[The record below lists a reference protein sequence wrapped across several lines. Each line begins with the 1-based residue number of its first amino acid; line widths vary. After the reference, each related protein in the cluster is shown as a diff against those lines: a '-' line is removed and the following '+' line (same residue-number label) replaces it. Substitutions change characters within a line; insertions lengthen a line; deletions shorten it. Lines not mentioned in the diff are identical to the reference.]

1 MGSGIRIRQL
11 KVTWHSRILDSRH
24 TFSCVFYVYRVY
36 IGQRLFCRF
45 FRWSEWGFS
54 SMQGHTSTRTKFKVK
69 YLTMNC
75 IVEKITFC
83 FIGRFSSQ
91 NRKVVGSNHL
101 RQNFKI
107 LRQVFYAIG
116 QFFYFCKWPNN
127 LAIWSHCPLTR
138 KRTIQRLLMPCLSP
152 FEYFNLT

>member
-1 MGSGIRIRQL
+1 
-11 KVTWHSRILDSRH
+11 
-24 TFSCVFYVYRVY
+24 
-36 IGQRLFCRF
+36 
-45 FRWSEWGFS
+45 
-54 SMQGHTSTRTKFKVK
+54 MQGHTSTRTKFKVK

-107 LRQVFYAIG
+107 
-116 QFFYFCKWPNN
+116 
-127 LAIWSHCPLTR
+127 
-138 KRTIQRLLMPCLSP
+138 
-152 FEYFNLT
+152 